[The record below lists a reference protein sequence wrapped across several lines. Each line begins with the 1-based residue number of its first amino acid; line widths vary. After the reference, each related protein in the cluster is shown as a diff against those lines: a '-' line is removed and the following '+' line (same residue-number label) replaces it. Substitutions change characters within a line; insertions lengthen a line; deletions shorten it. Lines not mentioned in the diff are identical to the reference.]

1 MPNLHKV
8 YLFRMTHIENIP
20 HILMYGIT
28 HSSSANA
35 NPNFV
40 PIGDRSLIT
49 KRNSTQLENGRRS
62 GDYIPFYI
70 GARMPMLYV
79 IQNGH
84 DVVVPIPAK
93 YIVNCVIT
101 VQKILEVS
109 LHFVFTDGHAVD
121 RLGSFH
127 EASAIQK
134 ISYS

>member
-1 MPNLHKV
+1 
-8 YLFRMTHIENIP
+8 
-20 HILMYGIT
+20 
-28 HSSSANA
+28 
-35 NPNFV
+35 
-40 PIGDRSLIT
+40 
-49 KRNSTQLENGRRS
+49 
-62 GDYIPFYI
+62 
-70 GARMPMLYV
+70 MLYV

-84 DVVVPIPAK
+84 NVVVPIPAK